1 MKKPRPSPPIDP
13 LDVLDPARWGL
24 CLAAILDLGLRLYR
38 FWERYR
44 HVFTSCTRD
53 TSVNAYLYLRGVL
66 TLERERNFK
75 NMARRLGQG
84 ADGQALQHFMS
95 TSPWAKRDAF
105 DQIQA
110 DLGAIP
116 ALRQGSIVILDESAD
131 AKAGEHSAGAARQR
145 NGRLG
150 KVDVCQVGTY
160 LAYANV
166 AANLWTL
173 IDGELFLPE
182 AWFTPAYADQRKT
195 CGVPVERVFQRKID
209 LGLQMVERA
218 RANGLPFE
226 RVACDAFYGRD
237 REFRAELQAKNVLYA
252 AEVPANTQVYRR
264 EPRVGVRRRRHRR
277 GRTPTRW
284 KVVSRQ
290 KAHPVSGLARSKQT
304 TWYHLRL
311 RPTERGWLEADFAVE
326 RVWTITEVGQVCA
339 EWLVIRRELNGK
351 CSYTLLNDPPD
362 TPAEVLI
369 AASCQRYF
377 TERVYEDA
385 KTDLGWAE
393 LPMSPA
399 GGRGGPVRQ
408 AFKYRAWEH
417 HLALTALAL
426 WFVAETKW
434 QWAQTYARDPQLR
447 QQLEVQVLPA
457 LSTANVCELLR
468 AVLPVPTLTPKD
480 ALRIVIRML
489 RDRAASTRSR
499 LKKQLNQEASP

>member
-1 MKKPRPSPPIDP
+1 MKKTKPSPPIDS
-13 LDVLDPARWGL
+13 LDVFDPARWGL
-24 CLAAILDLGLRLYR
+24 CLVAILDLGVRLYR

-44 HVFTSCTRD
+44 HVFVSRTRD
-53 TSVNAYLYLRGVL
+53 TSANAYLYLRGVL

-75 NMARRLGQG
+75 NMARRLGKG
-84 ADGQALQHFMS
+84 EDGQALQHFMS
-95 TSPWAKRDAF
+95 TSPWAKSAAF
-105 DQIQA
+105 EQIQA

-116 ALRQGSIVILDESAD
+116 ALQQGSIVILDESAD
-131 AKAGEHSAGAARQR
+131 AKAGEQSAGAARQR

-182 AWFTPAYADQRKT
+182 AWFTAAYADQRKT
-195 CGVPVERVFQRKID
+195 CGMPVARVFQRKID
-209 LGLQMVERA
+209 LGLQMIERA
-218 RANGLPFE
+218 RANGLPFD

-252 AEVPANTQVYRR
+252 ADVPANTQVYRR
-264 EPRVGVRRRRHRR
+264 EPRVGVRRRRHHR

-284 KVVSRQ
+284 KVMSRQ

-304 TWYHLRL
+304 TWHHLRL

-326 RVWTITEVGQVCA
+326 RVWTITEAGQVCA
-339 EWLVIRRELNGK
+339 EWLVIRRERNGK
-351 CSYTLLNDPPD
+351 CSYTLLNDPPE
-362 TPAEVLI
+362 TPAATLI

-393 LPMSPA
+393 F
-399 GGRGGPVRQ
+399 Q

-447 QQLEVQVLPA
+447 QQLEVEVLPA

-468 AVLPVPTLTPKD
+468 AVLPVPTLTPND

-489 RDRAASTRSR
+489 RERAASTRSR
-499 LKKQLNQEASP
+499 LKKQISQEASP